1 MFATEERVE
10 NLESLVEKIAHA
22 QLQTNISLR
31 ALSEELREFKDE
43 MRNFKNEMLEFKD
56 EMREFKDEML
66 EFKDEMHA
74 FKGEMSDFKNEMLEY
89 KRESLAERK
98 RMNKQWGDLANKLG
112 TIVED
117 IAAPNVVRLATE
129 EFGIDPLQDI
139 LIRAR
144 RTSRIHPDG
153 RTEFDVICAGPGKIL
168 LAEMKS
174 TPTHAAIDGFRDK
187 LDRFWEF
194 FPEYQGRELIGIFA
208 SWSLEDDIR
217 KAIRSHG
224 LYGLA
229 MGEETMEIVVRPD
242 TVVA

>member
-1 MFATEERVE
+1 M
-10 NLESLVEKIAHA
+10 
-22 QLQTNISLR
+22 
-31 ALSEELREFKDE
+31 REFKGE
-43 MRNFKNEMLEFKD
+43 MQDFKNEMLEFK
-56 EMREFKDEML
+56 K
-66 EFKDEMHA
+66 
-74 FKGEMSDFKNEMLEY
+74 
-89 KRESLAERK
+89 ESLAERK

-112 TIVED
+112 SIVED

-129 EFGIDPLQDI
+129 EFGLDPLQDI

-144 RTSRIHPDG
+144 RSNRVHPDG
-153 RTEFDVICAGPGKIL
+153 RTQFDVICAGPSKIL

-174 TPTHAAIDGFRDK
+174 TPTLAAIDGLRDK

-224 LYGLA
+224 LYGMA
-229 MGEETMEIVVRPD
+229 MGDETMEIVVRPD
-242 TVVA
+242 AVPA

>member
-1 MFATEERVE
+1 MRDFKNEM
-10 NLESLVEKIAHA
+10 L
-22 QLQTNISLR
+22 
-31 ALSEELREFKDE
+31 EFKNE
-43 MRNFKNEMLEFKD
+43 MRDFKNEMLEFKD
-56 EMREFKDEML
+56 EMR
-66 EFKDEMHA
+66 
-74 FKGEMSDFKNEMLEY
+74 DFKNEMLEF
-89 KRESLAERK
+89 KKESLAERK

-144 RTSRIHPDG
+144 RTNRVHPDG

-174 TPTHAAIDGFRDK
+174 TPTVAAIDSFRDK
-187 LDRFWEF
+187 LDRFLEF

-217 KAIRSHG
+217 KAIRLHG

-242 TVVA
+242 MAAA

>member
-10 NLESLVEKIAHA
+10 NLESLVERIAHA

-31 ALSEELREFKDE
+31 ALSEELRDFKNEMREFKEE
-43 MRNFKNEMLEFKD
+43 MQDFKNEMLEFKH
-56 EMREFKDEML
+56 EMQ
-66 EFKDEMHA
+66 
-74 FKGEMSDFKNEMLEY
+74 DFKNEMLEF
-89 KRESLAERK
+89 KKESLAERK

-153 RTEFDVICAGPGKIL
+153 RTEFDVICAGPEKIL

-174 TPTHAAIDGFRDK
+174 TPTLVAIDGFRDK